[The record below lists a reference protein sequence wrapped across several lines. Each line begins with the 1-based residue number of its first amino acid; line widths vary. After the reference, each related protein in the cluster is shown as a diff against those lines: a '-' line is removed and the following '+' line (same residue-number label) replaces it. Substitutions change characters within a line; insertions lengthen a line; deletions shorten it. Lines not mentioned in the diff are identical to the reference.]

1 MTETEMLAMRYHTDV
16 HAADVAAVPGEPEA
30 QLTTPVSNLFTALV
44 EHAGLGRLR
53 LIRGLGY
60 RTAKG
65 TGRAASSNNP
75 LDKIRPA
82 AWPDAWNDELLDLLR
97 LLTRTLDLQPMQSDL
112 LDRICAGSLV
122 GASELPMPT
131 VLQRKPPK

>member
-1 MTETEMLAMRYHTDV
+1 MPQTNSDIAYDKKTQQLRVGDGVVTGVRPDV
-16 HAADVAAVPGEPEA
+16 WGYS
-30 QLTTPVSNLFTALV
+30 VSGMEV
-44 EHAGLGRLR
+44 VKKW
-53 LIRGLGY
+53 LGY

-75 LDKIRPA
+75 LDKIRPS

-97 LLTRTLDLQPMQSDL
+97 MLTRTLDLQPMQSDL